1 MPSSEKDL
9 LVPLPVLVLLL
20 LLLLLSLLLLAM
32 TDIPAP
38 VHVAATRIGALCG
51 LFGTSLG

>member
-9 LVPLPVLVLLL
+9 LVPLPVLVLL